1 MVQILPVANPPPGL
15 DLDTN
20 KFEKNE
26 VLIYTPLY
34 NTENG
39 LYRGLT
45 KKLGYITLRG
55 DANET
60 FFSYGFVKE
69 LSKVLYCL
77 SKQPL
82 PNIFQCTAFKKH
94 VHFLMNQDQENL
106 DFSKMFMFLPSSLD
120 CEEDIQQY
128 SSNVNLHPIDVSYDE
143 LKALNDHE
151 NFTPADLDNSV
162 SRNKIAKIFY
172 FFMKEV
178 ASALNHNLVR
188 NSNAFISNGWKIDPN
203 FEFSWV
209 NDSYAE
215 SQQKFQLG
223 Y

>member
-1 MVQILPVANPPPGL
+1 
-15 DLDTN
+15 
-20 KFEKNE
+20 
-26 VLIYTPLY
+26 
-34 NTENG
+34 
-39 LYRGLT
+39 
-45 KKLGYITLRG
+45 
-55 DANET
+55 
-60 FFSYGFVKE
+60 
-69 LSKVLYCL
+69 
-77 SKQPL
+77 
-82 PNIFQCTAFKKH
+82 
-94 VHFLMNQDQENL
+94 
-106 DFSKMFMFLPSSLD
+106 MFLPSTLD

-143 LKALNDHE
+143 LKALNDPE
-151 NFTPADLDNSV
+151 SFTPADLDNSV

-172 FFMKEV
+172 SFMKEV

-188 NSNAFISNGWKIDPN
+188 NSNAFVSNGGKIDPD